1 MKNIATKWVFAL
13 ILLFSCKGGK
23 FPEVMSFGGEGYTI
37 KVYSKSGELK
47 VGLNDI
53 MVEVQ
58 PPAKIEEFYLYMPP
72 MPGMPEMRA
81 FANIKEKGKGIYE
94 GKISISMEGSWQ
106 IRVKVDGKTIRTDIN
121 IPLRTDINIPLRGG
135 KGEMHKSQM
144 HVHMELP
151 AVKMAAF
158 NVSTYKVDTLSVP
171 TVIYASGTVKYPNSK
186 TFIITPRFSG
196 YITEIFVDREGSFV
210 ERGTPLFEFY
220 SPEIVRTYEE
230 YINAKETGDSVS
242 LTLTLEK
249 FSIYGISPDDVK
261 DTLAVFR
268 SPSSGKVSKV
278 MVAKGMMFSE
288 NQSLYE
294 LVTGKVFYFVGEV
307 PQEKAKHLYPG
318 SLVEIEGIYA
328 RLDRVFPEVNPETR
342 TLRFISVFT
351 TERELYEGMILTAKI
366 KRMVKGLFVPKDAVI
381 RTGTADFVYLKVG
394 ENAFLPK
401 KVKVLSEVENGYIV
415 EGLKV
420 GDEVV
425 AKGVFFIDAEANF
438 RGIRG
443 GSHGMH

>member
-23 FPEVMSFGGEGYTI
+23 FPEVISFGGEGYTI

-106 IRVKVDGKTIRTDIN
+106 IRAKVDGKVLKR
-121 IPLRTDINIPLRGG
+121 DINIPLRGE
-135 KGEMHKSQM
+135 KHMHEGM
-144 HVHMELP
+144 DMGNVMELT
-151 AVKMAAF
+151 AAKLAAF

-171 TVIYASGTVKYPNSK
+171 AVIYASGSIKYPKSK
-186 TFIITPRFSG
+186 TFMITPRFSG

-328 RLDRVFPEVNPETR
+328 RLDRVFPEVNPETK
-342 TLRFISVFT
+342 TIRFISVFT
-351 TERELYEGMILTAKI
+351 TERDLYEGMILTAKI

-381 RTGTADFVYLKVG
+381 RTGTADFVYLKVRD
-394 ENAFLPK
+394 NAFLPK
-401 KVKVLSEVENGYIV
+401 RVKVLSEVENGYMV

-425 AKGVFFIDAEANF
+425 AKGVFFIDAEANL
-438 RGIRG
+438 RGLR
-443 GSHGMH
+443 